1 LSLPE
6 RAIPQNSLWIFAK
19 NFLQHPRMLGSVF
32 PSSRFL
38 IQRILDR
45 IDWVGAKVVVEYG
58 PGVGNVSQELLLRL
72 RPDGRLILIE
82 MNSEFVSLLRRR
94 FSDPRV
100 TVVHGSAADVQQ
112 ILSNLGVGQADYVIS
127 GIPYSTIPIELR
139 RRILRESRA
148 VVRESGE
155 VIVYQFMRT
164 ILPQLQD
171 CFGQVDEEFEA
182 LNIPPARVWYCK

>member
-1 LSLPE
+1 
-6 RAIPQNSLWIFAK
+6 
-19 NFLQHPRMLGSVF
+19 MLGSVF

-45 IDWVGAKVVVEYG
+45 IDWVAAGVVVEYG

-72 RPDGRLILIE
+72 RSDGRLILIE
-82 MNSEFVSLLRRR
+82 MNAEFVSLLRRR

-112 ILSNLGVGQADYVIS
+112 ILSDLRVGPADYVIS
-127 GIPYSTIPIELR
+127 GIPYSTIPVELR

>member
-1 LSLPE
+1 
-6 RAIPQNSLWIFAK
+6 
-19 NFLQHPRMLGSVF
+19 MLGSVF

-45 IDWVGAKVVVEYG
+45 IDWVAARVVVEYG
-58 PGVGNVSQELLLRL
+58 PGVGNVSQELLRRL

-82 MNSEFVSLLRRR
+82 MNAEFVGLLRRR
-94 FSDPRV
+94 FVDPRV
-100 TVVHGSAADVQQ
+100 TVVHGSAADVRR
-112 ILSNLGVGQADYVIS
+112 ILKLCKLGGADYVVS
-127 GIPYSTIPIELR
+127 GIPYSTIPVELR

-148 VVRESGE
+148 VVSERGE

-164 ILPQLQD
+164 ILPQLRN
-171 CFGQVDEEFEA
+171 CFGRVEEEFEA